1 MYPQTGVSPR
11 GFTSGQ
17 RLVARSALSRNNRFK
32 TRYGS
37 FVLFCFVLACASQSA
52 LIAAGSRS
60 RLPMPKQAARL
71 SVPVLLGTGLARTP
85 SEMATSDTGHIRRTS
100 LQQCFLTVMN
110 ISSCSVSSPEMRK
123 IQHSPAP
130 SAFQKACAK
139 TCCDVTKG
147 TNNPSRLTTAPAA
160 RY

>member
-1 MYPQTGVSPR
+1 MDPQTGVSPR

-17 RLVARSALSRNNRFK
+17 RLVARSALSRNNRYK

-37 FVLFCFVLACASQSA
+37 FVLFFFLACASQSA

-60 RLPMPKQAARL
+60 RVPMPKQAARL

-85 SEMATSDTGHIRRTS
+85 SETASSDTGHIRRTS

-110 ISSCSVSSPEMRK
+110 ISSGSVNSPEMRK
-123 IQHSPAP
+123 IQPSPAP

-147 TNNPSRLTTAPAA
+147 TNSPSRLTTAPAA
-160 RY
+160 RC